1 MKKLVVVRLTTRNGL
16 APNEILN
23 EHYQF
28 LMNHDAVYF
37 STNIPAS
44 SDRFLDKL
52 VFVLSYKGKWTCVS
66 SDIVRYQAERNQFI
80 PEDVNLYSPK
90 LYRNEPKKVWYLLK
104 NMKIESES
112 FAEKCLIEYSDG
124 HSEKLSDLYS
134 RPKWNKVFATISD
147 ENDSVFTKLLP

>member
-28 LMNHDAVYF
+28 LIYHDAVYF

-66 SDIVRYQAERNQFI
+66 SDIVRYQTE
-80 PEDVNLYSPK
+80 
-90 LYRNEPKKVWYLLK
+90 
-104 NMKIESES
+104 
-112 FAEKCLIEYSDG
+112 
-124 HSEKLSDLYS
+124 
-134 RPKWNKVFATISD
+134 
-147 ENDSVFTKLLP
+147 